1 MPARPTIM
9 RMNDVVSPSPAPRER
24 EGPSPQG
31 WEGEGASF
39 LPGPPSPASLRE
51 APSPALRERG
61 FSTGLYRLLA
71 WLSPGFPT
79 GAFSFSHGLEA
90 AAESGVAR
98 DRASLQE
105 WIVEVIALGSGRVDA
120 DIL

>member
-9 RMNDVVSPSPAPRER
+9 GMNNLVSPSPAPRER

-31 WEGEGASF
+31 WEGEGVSS

-51 APSPALRERG
+51 APSPAMRERG
-61 FSTGLYRLLA
+61 FNTGLYRLLA

-79 GAFSFSHGLEA
+79 GAFCFSNGLEA
-90 AAESGVAR
+90 APESGAAR
-98 DRASLQE
+98 DRPSLQE
-105 WIVEVIALGSGRVDA
+105 WIGAVIAW
-120 DIL
+120 